1 VKTNTDGADLESY
14 ALASKSADYD
24 FGGIGLSPISRCL
37 NKKHFGLVLFN
48 IFPPHT
54 R

>member
-1 VKTNTDGADLESY
+1 MKTNTDGADLESY

-24 FGGIGLSPISRCL
+24 FGGIGLSPISWCL
-37 NKKHFGLVLFN
+37 KKNHFGSVFFN
-48 IFPPHT
+48 IFSPHT